1 MGDNVDYGDS
11 ESGTIRNGV
20 GKAQPLS
27 AKIRVANG
35 WKTMGDI
42 KVGDIVMTPEGGS
55 AVVMGKY
62 PQGTRKVY
70 EIKTADDKTTRACKE
85 HLWELYDGSVVDTFD
100 LHYA

>member
-1 MGDNVDYGDS
+1 
-11 ESGTIRNGV
+11 
-20 GKAQPLS
+20 
-27 AKIRVANG
+27 
-35 WKTMGDI
+35 MGDI

-85 HLWELYDGSVVDTFD
+85 HLWELYDGSVVDTFPE
-100 LHYA
+100 LLFTLCLNKQQSPSRLTNQRRIRRWTTTAK